1 MSHFFNNLIAL
12 ATARGLSIRAVS
24 DGAGLPP
31 STLSRYI
38 KRGPTANIR
47 TSTVL
52 AVSEFFAVSP
62 EDMINKELLP
72 PVDAVTLARLAPTA
86 DIDID
91 NCTPPS
97 KPNMIPL
104 VTPAM
109 ADDLIKQTDI
119 PVCKDPD
126 GLFSSGIEKVAPP
139 VFPQLQSDDRLL
151 AYRVNGNAMA
161 PLIPNG
167 SIVYFVRVSPGE
179 SIPDGTIVLASTA
192 FKGNDIAWE
201 YDDSPFIV
209 VRKYSSDDLSQ
220 IWLSAINPNINDK
233 YKSIQGG
240 SIIGRVVAWCVK
252 A

>member
-104 VTPAM
+104 VTP
-109 ADDLIKQTDI
+109 
-119 PVCKDPD
+119 
-126 GLFSSGIEKVAPP
+126 
-139 VFPQLQSDDRLL
+139 RH
-151 AYRVNGNAMA
+151 
-161 PLIPNG
+161 
-167 SIVYFVRVSPGE
+167 
-179 SIPDGTIVLASTA
+179 
-192 FKGNDIAWE
+192 
-201 YDDSPFIV
+201 
-209 VRKYSSDDLSQ
+209 
-220 IWLSAINPNINDK
+220 
-233 YKSIQGG
+233 GG
-240 SIIGRVVAWCVK
+240 
-252 A
+252 